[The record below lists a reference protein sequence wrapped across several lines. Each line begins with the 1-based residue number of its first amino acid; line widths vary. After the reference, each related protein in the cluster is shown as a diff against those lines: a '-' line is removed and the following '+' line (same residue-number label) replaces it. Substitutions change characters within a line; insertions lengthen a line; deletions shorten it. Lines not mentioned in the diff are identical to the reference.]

1 VQCIL
6 YFNIVSLGPT
16 APATF
21 DAVFRRTRN
30 TVMEYKYMAAEDNK
44 KIDLERCNKV
54 KFRGV
59 IMDSRI
65 SFSDRRTE
73 KVNKA

>member
-1 VQCIL
+1 
-6 YFNIVSLGPT
+6 
-16 APATF
+16 
-21 DAVFRRTRN
+21 
-30 TVMEYKYMAAEDNK
+30 MAAEDNK